1 MLLIGLNAGLLSLAA
16 CSEVCP
22 IQLVLIGQSLQDIAQ
37 DAIVFQYKILFYLVL
52 Q

>member
-1 MLLIGLNAGLLSLAA
+1 MLLIGFNAVLLALDA
-16 CSEVCP
+16 CSEVRP

-37 DAIVFQYKILFYLVL
+37 DAIVLQYKILFYLVL